1 MVKSL
6 NTSKTS
12 NRSKGGNR
20 SSSKRSFIEQA
31 RRKQILEVSS
41 KLFMSKGFRKTSV
54 DDIAREADV
63 SRGVIFYYFDG
74 KREIGE
80 QTIRAHLREYSDYVR
95 ERVSKRKT
103 SQTQLLEFVD
113 ACLDYQN
120 DHRELY
126 LLTVELVASF
136 GDTNDRYELTRFVN
150 SRTRKWLV
158 EIIEGGKKNGEYPRI
173 PANDLADVIQGF
185 VDGIMELSA
194 MQPDEVDLK
203 GCKKLMHK
211 MILNTIKP

>member
-6 NTSKTS
+6 KTSKTS
-12 NRSKGGNR
+12 THSKGGNR

-41 KLFMSKGFRKTSV
+41 KLFMSKGFKKTSV
-54 DDIAREADV
+54 DDIAQAAEV

-80 QTIRAHLREYSDYVR
+80 QTIRNHLRKYSDYVR

-150 SRTRKWLV
+150 SRTREWLL
-158 EIIEGGKKNGEYPRI
+158 EIIEGGKKNGEYARI

-194 MQPDEVDLK
+194 MQPEVVDLK
-203 GCKKLMHK
+203 GCKNLIHK
-211 MILNTIKP
+211 MILNTIKA

>member
-1 MVKSL
+1 
-6 NTSKTS
+6 
-12 NRSKGGNR
+12 
-20 SSSKRSFIEQA
+20 
-31 RRKQILEVSS
+31 
-41 KLFMSKGFRKTSV
+41 MSKGFKKTSV
-54 DDIAREADV
+54 DDIAQAAEV

-80 QTIRAHLREYSDYVR
+80 QTIRNHLRKYSDYVR

-150 SRTRKWLV
+150 SRTREWLL
-158 EIIEGGKKNGEYPRI
+158 EIIEGGKKNGEYARI

-194 MQPDEVDLK
+194 MQPEVVDLK
-203 GCKKLMHK
+203 GCKNLIHK
-211 MILNTIKP
+211 MILNTIKA